1 MPKNHRNYQKTRH
14 IALSGLLFALAM
26 ALSFIEGTLVIPGL
40 LPGMKLGLANIVV
53 MYALFFMGP
62 RQALVLDI
70 LKALFVFLVSGF
82 TAGFLSLCGGLLSL
96 AVMWVLYYLL
106 PVRPTWFILSVCGA
120 LAHNVGQLLGAGVII
135 SSSLS
140 LYYAPV
146 MLVLELMS
154 CPEDVISLSTLYLKI
169 YFIGMPM
176 TMLYNFSSALLRAV
190 GDTKRPLYCLAAAGI
205 INVVLNLVFVIGFSM
220 SVAGVALATI
230 ISQTVSALLVTGM
243 LVREEGALRL
253 DLRRLA
259 FHAGTLKQILL
270 IGLPA
275 GLQSTVF
282 SLSNVV
288 IQSSINSFGSM
299 VVAGNSASS
308 NLEGFVYT
316 AMNAFA
322 QAAVTFTSQNI
333 GARKYHN
340 LDRVIRNC
348 LLCVVVTGLVLG
360 GGAALAGHQL
370 LRFYSSDT
378 AVIATGAERLR
389 LICGF
394 YLLCG
399 IMDVL
404 ASSLRGLGYSVLPMV
419 VSLVG
424 VCVLRLVWI
433 ATIFQLN
440 RTPFMLYISY
450 PISWALTALVHLACL
465 LVVRRHLRQK
475 QQTV

>member
-1 MPKNHRNYQKTRH
+1 MLKQTVCSREAPLLPAILRFSIPLMLTGILQLAYNTADSIIVGRYAGHASLAAVGSTTSIIFLIITLFNGVSIGANYMAARDFGAQDDNGLFRTVH
-14 IALSGLLFALAM
+14 CAAFLSVILGLLAC
-26 ALSFIEGTLVIPGL
+26 VCGL
-40 LPGMKLGLANIVV
+40 L
-53 MYALFFMGP
+53 
-62 RQALVLDI
+62 
-70 LKALFVFLVSGF
+70 
-82 TAGFLSLCGGLLSL
+82 LSTPLLRW
-96 AVMWVLYYLL
+96 AD
-106 PVRPTWFILSVCGA
+106 A
-120 LAHNVGQLLGAGVII
+120 
-135 SSSLS
+135 
-140 LYYAPV
+140 
-146 MLVLELMS
+146 
-154 CPEDVISLSTLYLKI
+154 PEDVLPLSVLYLRI
-169 YFIGMPM
+169 YFLGVPA
-176 TMLYNFSSALLRAV
+176 LVVYNFGSALLRAV
-190 GDTKRPLYCLAAAGI
+190 GDTFYPLLFMIVSGAL
-205 INVVLNLVFVIGFSM
+205 NVALNLLLVVVIPLD
-220 SVAGVALATI
+220 VAGVAIATSV
-230 ISQTVSALLVTGM
+230 SQLLSAVLVT
-243 LVREEGALRL
+243 VRLCTFRGPCRL
-253 DLRRLA
+253 DLRKIRLYPDRTGQMLRLG
-259 FHAGTLKQILL
+259 FS
-270 IGLPA
+270 A
-275 GLQSTVF
+275 GLQGVLF
-282 SLSNVV
+282 SASNVM
-288 IQSSINSFGSM
+288 IQSAINSFGSM

-475 QQTV
+475 QQQTV